1 MPLGPFGEVLG
12 TTGTLDALGPVAQN
26 YKTKVVAPRNPKLI
40 KEEKAPLYKLT
51 PSRFLFEVSLNTE
64 QKLANTR
71 TMKIPRKTE
80 LLDMGD
86 TSLQKSTKIN
96 IDEPMFQPFPTE
108 IYFQNFEP
116 FQMYEV
122 PLVLRNNDKVPRL
135 VKVTLEDSPY
145 FKIVSPHDVGHK
157 VGPGLPTIFKVQFTP
172 DEKKD
177 YIHELTCITE
187 REKFVVPIKAIG
199 ARGILDFPDEIHFP
213 TCPVKYSNTK
223 TILVRNIGTR
233 EAKFNLK
240 TKQPFTVTPDIGTLG
255 VNDSMQVTVE
265 FKPLT
270 AGNHRAELCL
280 SYDTGEQI
288 FIDLYG
294 ASQDANIRLDKNSI
308 RMDNTYISL
317 SSQKTVIISNRSD
330 FIAHFKW
337 TQFSTQDEEDQHKLL
352 KQIQLDREENTD
364 TDRFLAE
371 CVVDPTLRDKLSIL
385 SRTFQNRKRA
395 VDNDPQLF
403 EDDIMSI
410 EPSEGD
416 IWPNSTFDINVV
428 FKPRDAESYLRT
440 AYCEITG
447 RESRM
452 PLRIRGDGM
461 GPKVDF
467 SLDYLDMGNIFIG
480 SRHTYEIVLANK
492 GDIDAIFS
500 VSPNMTIFGPCFA
513 FNPSEGIV
521 MPGGH
526 QAIQVAF
533 SSPYLGD
540 FEEVFCFQVDGKPE
554 KCKIT
559 FRGQVVG
566 PTFNFDVSHLNF
578 GVVPI
583 GFLCSQ
589 TCSLVNTSLV
599 PLVFSL
605 HVPGDG
611 ANKSVCC
618 TDDIGDEPYTIGPL
632 PVQNPKEFDIVP
644 SYGVIHPHSQ
654 TKITVNFVPN
664 AQKKYELAL
673 VVDVERVDKEILS
686 LPISARSMVPD
697 ITNQSPVLNYGRCFL
712 RHPYEQNIR
721 LYNSSELA
729 AKYEIL
735 PQGYIASDE
744 YPPDC
749 SPITYSS
756 PKAKGVIAPNSIVDI
771 PLVIEAV
778 ALEEQEIPCYI
789 RIFGSPNP
797 PMIVHVICVG
807 EGPVV
812 HVDPMQIDWGDTPVL
827 VDVTRTILLSNES
840 FIPASF
846 TAHMVRPNTVF
857 RVSPSEGTIGP
868 EKSMELTVTAHL
880 DDCVRFQDKLQINFH
895 LSQSR
900 LIPLVAMGKGTTIVS
915 DPPLG
920 PVLDLGHSFSNCKLI
935 KKFKLTNRGRRI
947 QQLVWITDG
956 FIPLSKAKKDK
967 LKSIM
972 HDVKKR
978 NHTLV
983 PSDLAE
989 PVFRLSPNRMELL
1002 PGESMDLTLEG
1013 FVELPQLVSETV
1025 VCHAIIG
1032 RAGGKIPII
1041 GVNVK
1046 AEFIE
1051 PLLKFSTKCA
1061 FFRVDKS
1068 PGEELHVEQKQL
1080 VLTNLSN
1087 LPLTVNLKVAYPFS
1101 MIIGNNKL
1109 YETDA
1114 CLQPGDEYY
1123 LVIEFDPGF
1132 KDDYH
1137 IRTIDEVLKVTYKE
1151 HPHIDYVSLRGE
1163 VYFPNL
1169 KFEKTVVDFGCVL
1182 NDTEVTR
1189 YVNITNNSPMEVC
1202 YHWSFL
1208 VGDVPTAIKK
1218 IIRPKPQASEPGYV
1232 SDSELE
1238 EEEDLSSPEVM
1249 EEIERIENVEEEVLP
1264 TIQSKEESLG
1274 SESFED
1280 IESPKEVV
1288 VKSDRSEEQDN
1299 KKVNS
1304 PVEMDEPEKGQLDQE
1319 EKMDKE
1325 KDDHNSA
1332 VLLGSRLS
1340 LREDEEEALRCNRVL
1355 TALLEMDEGIA
1366 PVIGVEEVFDI
1377 LPLYGCLQPG
1387 DTEQVTFTFFGHADI
1402 WGQVKAVC
1410 EVDGGPTYE
1419 LTMMGEA
1426 SVVEYSFDSKT
1437 IELGKQMYD
1446 HVASATITLIN
1457 KGKVGFEFRGINIDP
1472 ALEKR
1477 PIPGQP
1483 VIVPH
1488 SGYVEPFSEQ
1498 KIEVKYLPGVPEE
1511 FKKTF
1516 QIQVAH
1522 FEPDTVTLTG
1532 EGVFPRISLDLPRI
1546 EDEEGVYA
1554 KLAQEAKRNLAIMI
1568 REQVK
1573 QQILAQEEAAKA
1585 QAGQEEEEL
1594 MKLVAVDENGVEIPD
1609 SPRND
1614 KTSNNIEGLHERE
1627 PSELEIQ
1634 MEIER
1639 LAVRDFALEHM
1650 NNPKYIMASVDEKG
1664 ENILLNVESTISSIA
1679 QDIPPTVKPK
1689 AALPDYLLDFEYV
1702 VLGTVRTHVV
1712 RVTNTGW
1719 MPTSFKLERHNIH
1732 NLGFHIELE
1741 RVRNL
1746 PGAPDN
1752 ETLDFVV
1759 QFDPRGANLQ
1769 LGSVEVNVPVNILH
1783 GPTFNLCLRAHVTMP
1798 DLEVSDDVLEFSDVK
1813 CGECKVITIQ
1823 LHNHQMVKCEWNSV
1837 PPDDSKKIDKHVP
1850 MHLRRKLRQEKKKPN
1865 IFEVLPPTGVLMPGQ
1880 RINVQVKFMP
1890 TEEKFYENRIPIRIA
1905 QSSQRIMLLCR
1916 GHGLEP
1922 RLEFQRTV
1930 VQFGPILPHSPVGDD
1945 QEITVHNPCSFPIEF
1960 YSLEFDQNYLEE
1972 EKVLRLMK
1980 GYDEYNTLL
1989 LPPRSVG
1996 GKLPQELLDYYEE
2009 QLKKAEEEEKAIA
2022 MELARQETLRLEK
2035 EKREAAEREN
2045 QNVDREAEAQSS
2057 TETQNIQPDMSV
2069 ISNQPEI
2076 SIATTQPEQEVKN
2089 EDIVEENVK
2098 RESSSA
2104 AGVGELEITP
2114 VSAAIARHLG
2124 IDLTPE
2130 GKAARN
2136 RRGIALIIHGAPL
2149 SGKTGT
2155 AVALAKHYEAAL
2167 LTLDGIVCD
2176 AIANGNTPAG
2186 LRARE
2191 LCLEAAKKKAEEL
2204 KESEIV
2210 EGDKKIGLSVEQ
2222 VTAHTQGT
2230 GTAGTSMG
2238 SNRKTSTVVG
2248 DKNKEKQSMVSK
2260 NTVTSSGEAPV
2271 PSSPLPQ
2278 TGPVAR
2284 RLSISAS
2291 IAGEEGLLSCILPD
2305 DILVDIIA
2313 DRLQLNDCHR
2323 GVVFDGLET
2332 LFSQNY
2338 FTATN
2343 AILKALN
2350 NRRFI
2355 YFVTLK
2361 MDYNVLKEQEK
2372 KIQEEKAL
2380 EERRR
2385 EEKELIWLEEM
2396 DEDEY
2401 EALPADVR
2409 ARIDQKRLV
2418 LKKERIKREQK
2429 EKAERERIEREARE
2443 EEEKRKEEEMRA
2455 RKGRKAQGGKKLA
2468 KSPALPVK
2476 AGSKIQEVPEK
2487 GEKTLDRPESHATV
2501 KSDPA
2506 EETKKKKKTKKEATE
2521 IVEESKDAS
2530 KESDLLLMSRF
2541 KTFETYQKDIQDLLE
2556 FWDRTTLQPKR
2567 PVSPSDRSEDDH
2579 KEFSASGK
2587 KIKSKEKSDKEKKEQ
2602 ERLRL
2607 EKELAEKAAK
2617 EAAQAEAE
2625 EKEEN
2630 EENKKE
2636 EIGIPHILVDCAE
2649 RKIMTIQKVL
2659 EVIPSVVESRV
2670 SVSTKLR
2677 TLQMQ
2682 GSRSNRSISRASVVT
2697 IENKRGLYFS
2707 SNFMSLIA
2715 RSGSRKLPMDN
2726 STNSL
2731 TPMNFLH
2738 KLESFNNSNANN
2750 ESLREDGS
2758 SLLDMLMLQLDA
2770 NNAVNVKQME
2780 HITYENLLLESGKL
2794 PTKQE
2799 VMDGLGLGPQG
2810 PPIPPAAEFAVVPY
2824 PVKRKP
2830 PPMPEVGGK
2839 YTFMSSSPDDPNI
2852 GGEDKVKEPEQEELI
2867 SATPEKSKEDQLK
2880 SKTSK
2885 AASDKGRSSVDR
2897 KRSGERKRISRRNS
2911 NVQISSPS
2919 DLANALSDAEGSRPS
2934 TRNTSRASSQLGAP
2948 VSNVEEKIP
2957 PKPLT
2962 IFRWIIPPGADVV
2975 LRLRFL
2981 SNDLGQFD
2989 QTLNFEI
2996 VGTRRRY
3003 QLFCRGVC
3011 AFPNISKE
3019 PRVVFVGRKK
3029 NYRSDEIVHKKYILK
3044 TETFEFGPLL
3054 VGKSRDKYREGK
3066 YPENMESI
3074 TILNNSPLD
3083 ADISFCFQ
3091 HDSKGDTYLLEP
3103 PNMLLKPG
3111 ESNKLT
3117 IWAYPKVNVEDQVI
3131 VPPSNLEEKIIE
3143 SKELESPS
3151 GKSILKVS
3159 STPKNSL
3166 DTGEEETQLRTE
3178 PESLAPE
3185 SLLKISEEHLPVLND
3200 AELNLKVSQLLQS
3213 DNKVFKKSFFMKTAR
3228 GHIVP
3233 KPSPG
3238 HYEDALVCCIKENP
3252 EPVIFKV
3259 SCDGYRPELDLDKRI
3274 FHFDKVL
3281 LHRKDTK
3288 TIYLRNSTQLPV
3300 AWRLSGLENLGDD
3313 FTVAAD
3319 SGIVEPLSEYP
3330 LHAYFRAMKAIQ
3342 INKKMIRLEISD
3354 AENIMGVVH
3363 TEPIQVTAEAYDVAL
3378 DMSFPKGVFVDKRK
3392 KNVKHV
3398 DMPVI
3403 DSPEPVKVKGKVM
3416 TFSKEVLPTFSL
3428 MGSRGTDGGLDFGV
3442 VKVNEE
3448 GRQTCTL
3455 KNKGKYEIAF
3465 NFLLES
3471 DAKNANIKSL
3481 FSVIPSSGKLNPQ
3494 DRPTQ
3499 VQVIFKTNREVNV
3512 KEMPILKCQVIEPSL
3527 GDQGE
3532 VIASIPV
3539 KVSVKA
3545 VFSKFTITPVQD
3557 INFGAMLLNSRKTRF
3572 FVIENKGE
3580 FDFKYTITK
3589 KEKDP
3594 NVHNKSISRPTVKG
3608 DKSTKLRDDN
3618 STPSFK
3624 QKKMDSIRMDP
3635 SQSKLTLGMFTIFP
3649 AFGII
3654 LPNGSQSITVE
3665 CVGETPG
3672 KEVQEINLEISD
3684 RDPNYNKGGI
3694 PYKLVAETCIPGIN
3708 VDDLGSI
3715 FEEHRICK
3723 NLTIWQHLNCGNQE
3737 AGGVYG
3743 EEEKKFIFNNV
3754 IVGRTAKARFKISN
3768 NNKVPCDVAFTLKPT
3783 NIKGSPKTSD
3793 VFDLEPSRIQI
3804 ANHSFTYVTISFT
3817 PPSMQSYSAM
3827 FEASIEGL
3835 SPNQVKGKSLVF
3847 EVSGEGNLPR
3857 ITIAK
3862 PTVRN
3867 KTGQPLLLF
3876 KRLLVGR
3883 SESLPFEL
3891 FNDGTLPSK
3900 VNIDVLDSD
3909 QVFMLKPTK
3918 ETRDFVGDIS
3928 YENPAEI
3935 RKKAHTAS
3943 VVINPNER
3951 ATFEVIYQ
3959 PREVRRSQAS
3969 IKVTVIDNQYED
3981 YIVQMV
3987 GEGYKDDITLDN
3999 IGSMAV
4005 YVEPENELGN
4015 MAEEDVDEDSH
4026 GKLDSKQRSGESTYA
4041 DSISSQEMPKLDD
4054 YSVLAAKS
4062 NVMNFSD
4069 CYINESCTLN
4079 LTMTSHSTTDCV
4091 RFQWPDYPE
4100 FTFSPQ
4106 IGHLHA
4112 GCTKDIAVTFTP
4124 KSAQSF
4130 SQVPIQCR
4138 VAKIIFDKPME
4149 MICDWDDKVQVVKW
4163 VDNNPPATPTFP
4175 NEKHQPL
4182 DGILSPT
4189 QKGETETPIEDIL
4202 EVLLFGSRSHV
4213 PENNLKPSKKKV
4225 VETEPEPQYTEI
4237 ADSARDIELL
4247 VSGVADYTKC
4257 SCEVESIHFK
4267 STPMFQTRVYSV
4279 VLNNEGKV
4287 ALNYHWHVLMDSF
4300 TPSVQRSVTFMSN
4313 GDRPESRVDVV
4324 DIPYTPF
4331 FVEPEFGTIAAGKS
4345 ASCVVKFAPLDAND
4359 YEGRLICSIP
4369 HMDKGSH
4376 GPVIGLKGRSLM
4388 PYCHFELEDS
4398 DYISRSRSNLDG
4410 TQSAPIDPST
4420 RVIEFSVCGSGV
4432 KCHKEFGIINP
4443 TNEPFTFEWQCED
4456 DTDTRLPASFR
4467 CLNPKG
4473 EIKSG
4478 RKYKVGFE
4486 FVSNDQDVVE
4496 SFWKFSIPSRAI
4508 TIPFMMV
4515 GYTREPN
4522 ICLDRSH
4529 LNFKSLLIGREA
4541 KETVFLTNNEDTAF
4555 QFYFVENS
4563 CHSEGY
4569 SSHIKVE
4576 PMTGQIPPKSSVP
4589 IQIYFAPKTEKEVNF
4604 NLKCNIPHKKSPLT
4618 LNVKAEGYQMN
4629 SILLCEDSTLNR
4641 IELSERGIN
4650 QINFGEVDINENII
4664 RHLFLL
4670 NTGKFNFDFVSEFGD
4685 KGTGAEALTLTP
4697 QKGGVMC
4704 GETVQLSL
4712 AFCPLK
4718 KVALKNCDLAIKV
4731 INGPTYNLSIIG
4743 QSVTPGLQFSFK
4755 SHNFG
4760 NCFIYKT
4767 GVDLPK
4773 QQIILKLI
4781 NKDKKEVSVDCLS
4794 VPTSQLAFKFEAC
4807 VIPLNKKKK
4816 VTFSFT
4822 PTQPIKYQETVVFEI
4837 NGLTKQKI
4845 EFFGVGHEMKIEVAD
4860 PAHKCVNLGAKMV
4873 GDNVRKFIPVVNN
4886 SPAPITFNLALTPTE
4901 PALQQK
4907 EVLSIAPKEQIT
4919 LEANGGTTKVE
4930 VWFRPKARI
4939 PQFTE
4944 EVLMECA
4951 GMSQPLFV
4959 VKGSCLGMEINLDSD
4974 YLAFGTV
4981 YQRSSSTRKLVMTNS
4996 GDMNS
5001 KFRWDIKRFK
5011 PDFSIS
5017 PVEGYITPGME
5028 VVFDVEFHP
5037 QSVSGDVRY
5046 DKVKCFLDGGPHKAV
5061 TLTLTGSCTGIPPV
5075 KEVQGFQC
5083 VVRQTDTRQ
5092 IMIPNKSNQ
5101 VWNLKPVIDG
5111 EYWTGPVSFIVEPQ
5125 QTKSYELTYRPLTM
5139 TSENKKH
5146 TGSIFFPLPDGS
5158 GLLFNLVGTA
5168 EPPKVLARIQRDV
5181 PCKTG
5186 YSELLPVFNWLKKT
5200 QRFRVKIEPVKPE
5213 KLEPGTTVKGVE
5225 YIDVPANGK
5234 KDYKLSFY
5242 AYKEGISTLKVTF
5255 VNEQTQEY
5263 QFYEVTFKATKP
5275 GVIST
5280 IYLATPVRQSVPYTL
5295 TLDNPLS
5302 NQVTFSISCT
5312 VAEVMLPSQLVIP
5325 AASQGHLTLEYQP
5338 LKVGEVTGR
5347 LELNCADLG
5356 QYLYDMV
5363 LNAQPSGQEKPIYF
5377 RTWLGSSVTQVAK
5390 FLNFAKQKTDY
5401 SCKID
5406 NPDFHVEKTIAAAPG
5421 STGGTEVALDVV
5433 FEPSKLGEQRAQLT
5447 VTSPLGSDY
5456 IFPLFGTCISPKPQG
5471 PFTVKSGTN
5480 LSIVFRNIFST
5491 TTPFTF
5497 QVDNPLFHV
5506 AKPGESIR
5514 PHKDHRIVVGFD
5526 GTNIKNPVVGKL
5538 IVSCARSAGGA
5549 SNVQWIY
5556 YLKGVSN

>member
-1 MPLGPFGEVLG
+1 
-12 TTGTLDALGPVAQN
+12 N
-26 YKTKVVAPRNPKLI
+26 
-40 KEEKAPLYKLT
+40 
-51 PSRFLFEVSLNTE
+51 
-64 QKLANTR
+64 
-71 TMKIPRKTE
+71 
-80 LLDMGD
+80 
-86 TSLQKSTKIN
+86 
-96 IDEPMFQPFPTE
+96 
-108 IYFQNFEP
+108 
-116 FQMYEV
+116 
-122 PLVLRNNDKVPRL
+122 PRL
-135 VKVTLEDSPY
+135 P
-145 FKIVSPHDVGHK
+145 
-157 VGPGLPTIFKVQFTP
+157 
-172 DEKKD
+172 
-177 YIHELTCITE
+177 
-187 REKFVVPIKAIG
+187 
-199 ARGILDFPDEIHFP
+199 
-213 TCPVKYSNTK
+213 
-223 TILVRNIGTR
+223 
-233 EAKFNLK
+233 
-240 TKQPFTVTPDIGTLG
+240 
-255 VNDSMQVTVE
+255 
-265 FKPLT
+265 
-270 AGNHRAELCL
+270 
-280 SYDTGEQI
+280 
-288 FIDLYG
+288 
-294 ASQDANIRLDKNSI
+294 
-308 RMDNTYISL
+308 
-317 SSQKTVIISNRSD
+317 
-330 FIAHFKW
+330 
-337 TQFSTQDEEDQHKLL
+337 
-352 KQIQLDREENTD
+352 
-364 TDRFLAE
+364 
-371 CVVDPTLRDKLSIL
+371 
-385 SRTFQNRKRA
+385 
-395 VDNDPQLF
+395 
-403 EDDIMSI
+403 
-410 EPSEGD
+410 
-416 IWPNSTFDINVV
+416 
-428 FKPRDAESYLRT
+428 
-440 AYCEITG
+440 
-447 RESRM
+447 
-452 PLRIRGDGM
+452 
-461 GPKVDF
+461 
-467 SLDYLDMGNIFIG
+467 
-480 SRHTYEIVLANK
+480 
-492 GDIDAIFS
+492 
-500 VSPNMTIFGPCFA
+500 
-513 FNPSEGIV
+513 
-521 MPGGH
+521 
-526 QAIQVAF
+526 
-533 SSPYLGD
+533 
-540 FEEVFCFQVDGKPE
+540 
-554 KCKIT
+554 
-559 FRGQVVG
+559 
-566 PTFNFDVSHLNF
+566 
-578 GVVPI
+578 
-583 GFLCSQ
+583 
-589 TCSLVNTSLV
+589 
-599 PLVFSL
+599 
-605 HVPGDG
+605 
-611 ANKSVCC
+611 
-618 TDDIGDEPYTIGPL
+618 
-632 PVQNPKEFDIVP
+632 
-644 SYGVIHPHSQ
+644 
-654 TKITVNFVPN
+654 
-664 AQKKYELAL
+664 
-673 VVDVERVDKEILS
+673 
-686 LPISARSMVPD
+686 
-697 ITNQSPVLNYGRCFL
+697 
-712 RHPYEQNIR
+712 
-721 LYNSSELA
+721 
-729 AKYEIL
+729 
-735 PQGYIASDE
+735 
-744 YPPDC
+744 
-749 SPITYSS
+749 
-756 PKAKGVIAPNSIVDI
+756 
-771 PLVIEAV
+771 
-778 ALEEQEIPCYI
+778 
-789 RIFGSPNP
+789 
-797 PMIVHVICVG
+797 
-807 EGPVV
+807 
-812 HVDPMQIDWGDTPVL
+812 
-827 VDVTRTILLSNES
+827 
-840 FIPASF
+840 
-846 TAHMVRPNTVF
+846 
-857 RVSPSEGTIGP
+857 
-868 EKSMELTVTAHL
+868 
-880 DDCVRFQDKLQINFH
+880 
-895 LSQSR
+895 
-900 LIPLVAMGKGTTIVS
+900 
-915 DPPLG
+915 
-920 PVLDLGHSFSNCKLI
+920 
-935 KKFKLTNRGRRI
+935 
-947 QQLVWITDG
+947 
-956 FIPLSKAKKDK
+956 
-967 LKSIM
+967 LKS
-972 HDVKKR
+972 
-978 NHTLV
+978 
-983 PSDLAE
+983 
-989 PVFRLSPNRMELL
+989 LL
-1002 PGESMDLTLEG
+1002 
-1013 FVELPQLVSETV
+1013 
-1025 VCHAIIG
+1025 
-1032 RAGGKIPII
+1032 
-1041 GVNVK
+1041 
-1046 AEFIE
+1046 FI
-1051 PLLKFSTKCA
+1051 
-1061 FFRVDKS
+1061 
-1068 PGEELHVEQKQL
+1068 
-1080 VLTNLSN
+1080 
-1087 LPLTVNLKVAYPFS
+1087 
-1101 MIIGNNKL
+1101 
-1109 YETDA
+1109 
-1114 CLQPGDEYY
+1114 CL
-1123 LVIEFDPGF
+1123 
-1132 KDDYH
+1132 
-1137 IRTIDEVLKVTYKE
+1137 
-1151 HPHIDYVSLRGE
+1151 
-1163 VYFPNL
+1163 
-1169 KFEKTVVDFGCVL
+1169 
-1182 NDTEVTR
+1182 
-1189 YVNITNNSPMEVC
+1189 
-1202 YHWSFL
+1202 
-1208 VGDVPTAIKK
+1208 
-1218 IIRPKPQASEPGYV
+1218 
-1232 SDSELE
+1232 
-1238 EEEDLSSPEVM
+1238 
-1249 EEIERIENVEEEVLP
+1249 
-1264 TIQSKEESLG
+1264 
-1274 SESFED
+1274 
-1280 IESPKEVV
+1280 
-1288 VKSDRSEEQDN
+1288 
-1299 KKVNS
+1299 
-1304 PVEMDEPEKGQLDQE
+1304 
-1319 EKMDKE
+1319 
-1325 KDDHNSA
+1325 
-1332 VLLGSRLS
+1332 
-1340 LREDEEEALRCNRVL
+1340 
-1355 TALLEMDEGIA
+1355 
-1366 PVIGVEEVFDI
+1366 
-1377 LPLYGCLQPG
+1377 
-1387 DTEQVTFTFFGHADI
+1387 
-1402 WGQVKAVC
+1402 
-1410 EVDGGPTYE
+1410 
-1419 LTMMGEA
+1419 
-1426 SVVEYSFDSKT
+1426 
-1437 IELGKQMYD
+1437 
-1446 HVASATITLIN
+1446 
-1457 KGKVGFEFRGINIDP
+1457 
-1472 ALEKR
+1472 
-1477 PIPGQP
+1477 
-1483 VIVPH
+1483 
-1488 SGYVEPFSEQ
+1488 
-1498 KIEVKYLPGVPEE
+1498 
-1511 FKKTF
+1511 
-1516 QIQVAH
+1516 
-1522 FEPDTVTLTG
+1522 
-1532 EGVFPRISLDLPRI
+1532 
-1546 EDEEGVYA
+1546 
-1554 KLAQEAKRNLAIMI
+1554 
-1568 REQVK
+1568 
-1573 QQILAQEEAAKA
+1573 
-1585 QAGQEEEEL
+1585 
-1594 MKLVAVDENGVEIPD
+1594 
-1609 SPRND
+1609 
-1614 KTSNNIEGLHERE
+1614 
-1627 PSELEIQ
+1627 
-1634 MEIER
+1634 
-1639 LAVRDFALEHM
+1639 
-1650 NNPKYIMASVDEKG
+1650 
-1664 ENILLNVESTISSIA
+1664 
-1679 QDIPPTVKPK
+1679 
-1689 AALPDYLLDFEYV
+1689 
-1702 VLGTVRTHVV
+1702 
-1712 RVTNTGW
+1712 
-1719 MPTSFKLERHNIH
+1719 
-1732 NLGFHIELE
+1732 
-1741 RVRNL
+1741 
-1746 PGAPDN
+1746 
-1752 ETLDFVV
+1752 
-1759 QFDPRGANLQ
+1759 
-1769 LGSVEVNVPVNILH
+1769 
-1783 GPTFNLCLRAHVTMP
+1783 
-1798 DLEVSDDVLEFSDVK
+1798 
-1813 CGECKVITIQ
+1813 
-1823 LHNHQMVKCEWNSV
+1823 
-1837 PPDDSKKIDKHVP
+1837 
-1850 MHLRRKLRQEKKKPN
+1850 
-1865 IFEVLPPTGVLMPGQ
+1865 
-1880 RINVQVKFMP
+1880 
-1890 TEEKFYENRIPIRIA
+1890 
-1905 QSSQRIMLLCR
+1905 
-1916 GHGLEP
+1916 
-1922 RLEFQRTV
+1922 
-1930 VQFGPILPHSPVGDD
+1930 
-1945 QEITVHNPCSFPIEF
+1945 
-1960 YSLEFDQNYLEE
+1960 
-1972 EKVLRLMK
+1972 
-1980 GYDEYNTLL
+1980 
-1989 LPPRSVG
+1989 
-1996 GKLPQELLDYYEE
+1996 
-2009 QLKKAEEEEKAIA
+2009 
-2022 MELARQETLRLEK
+2022 
-2035 EKREAAEREN
+2035 
-2045 QNVDREAEAQSS
+2045 
-2057 TETQNIQPDMSV
+2057 
-2069 ISNQPEI
+2069 
-2076 SIATTQPEQEVKN
+2076 
-2089 EDIVEENVK
+2089 
-2098 RESSSA
+2098 
-2104 AGVGELEITP
+2104 
-2114 VSAAIARHLG
+2114 
-2124 IDLTPE
+2124 
-2130 GKAARN
+2130 
-2136 RRGIALIIHGAPL
+2136 
-2149 SGKTGT
+2149 
-2155 AVALAKHYEAAL
+2155 
-2167 LTLDGIVCD
+2167 
-2176 AIANGNTPAG
+2176 
-2186 LRARE
+2186 
-2191 LCLEAAKKKAEEL
+2191 
-2204 KESEIV
+2204 
-2210 EGDKKIGLSVEQ
+2210 
-2222 VTAHTQGT
+2222 
-2230 GTAGTSMG
+2230 
-2238 SNRKTSTVVG
+2238 
-2248 DKNKEKQSMVSK
+2248 
-2260 NTVTSSGEAPV
+2260 
-2271 PSSPLPQ
+2271 
-2278 TGPVAR
+2278 
-2284 RLSISAS
+2284 
-2291 IAGEEGLLSCILPD
+2291 
-2305 DILVDIIA
+2305 
-2313 DRLQLNDCHR
+2313 LQLNDCHR

-2443 EEEKRKEEEMRA
+2443 EEEKRKEEEIYF
-2455 RKGRKAQGGKKLA
+2455 QL
-2468 KSPALPVK
+2468 
-2476 AGSKIQEVPEK
+2476 
-2487 GEKTLDRPESHATV
+2487 
-2501 KSDPA
+2501 
-2506 EETKKKKKTKKEATE
+2506 
-2521 IVEESKDAS
+2521 
-2530 KESDLLLMSRF
+2530 
-2541 KTFETYQKDIQDLLE
+2541 
-2556 FWDRTTLQPKR
+2556 
-2567 PVSPSDRSEDDH
+2567 
-2579 KEFSASGK
+2579 
-2587 KIKSKEKSDKEKKEQ
+2587 IKNYFLFLEKSDKEKKEQ

-2659 EVIPSVVESRV
+2659 EVIPSAVESRV

-2715 RSGSRKLPMDN
+2715 RSGSRKLQLDN

-2731 TPMNFLH
+2731 TPINFLH
-2738 KLESFNNSNANN
+2738 KLESLNNSNANN

-2934 TRNTSRASSQLGAP
+2934 TRNTSRTSSQLGAP

-3044 TETFEFGPLL
+3044 TETFEFGP
-3054 VGKSRDKYREGK
+3054 
-3066 YPENMESI
+3066 
-3074 TILNNSPLD
+3074 
-3083 ADISFCFQ
+3083 
-3091 HDSKGDTYLLEP
+3091 HH
-3103 PNMLLKPG
+3103 
-3111 ESNKLT
+3111 
-3117 IWAYPKVNVEDQVI
+3117 
-3131 VPPSNLEEKIIE
+3131 PS
-3143 SKELESPS
+3143 
-3151 GKSILKVS
+3151 
-3159 STPKNSL
+3159 
-3166 DTGEEETQLRTE
+3166 
-3178 PESLAPE
+3178 
-3185 SLLKISEEHLPVLND
+3185 
-3200 AELNLKVSQLLQS
+3200 
-3213 DNKVFKKSFFMKTAR
+3213 
-3228 GHIVP
+3228 
-3233 KPSPG
+3233 
-3238 HYEDALVCCIKENP
+3238 
-3252 EPVIFKV
+3252 
-3259 SCDGYRPELDLDKRI
+3259 
-3274 FHFDKVL
+3274 FDKVL

-3319 SGIVEPLSEYP
+3319 SGIVDPLSEYP

-3378 DMSFPKGVFVDKRK
+3378 DMSFPK
-3392 KNVKHV
+3392 
-3398 DMPVI
+3398 
-3403 DSPEPVKVKGKVM
+3403 
-3416 TFSKEVLPTFSL
+3416 
-3428 MGSRGTDGGLDFGV
+3428 GTDGGLDFGV

-3608 DKSTKLRDDN
+3608 DKSMKLRDDN

-3918 ETRDFVGDIS
+3918 ETRDLVGDIS

-4015 MAEEDVDEDSH
+4015 MAEEDVD
-4026 GKLDSKQRSGESTYA
+4026 
-4041 DSISSQEMPKLDD
+4041 
-4054 YSVLAAKS
+4054 AAKS

-4175 NEKHQPL
+4175 NEN
-4182 DGILSPT
+4182 
-4189 QKGETETPIEDIL
+4189 
-4202 EVLLFGSRSHV
+4202 GSRSHV

-4359 YEGRLICSIP
+4359 YEGRLICRVWVEMEIQ
-4369 HMDKGSH
+4369 
-4376 GPVIGLKGRSLM
+4376 
-4388 PYCHFELEDS
+4388 ELVN
-4398 DYISRSRSNLDG
+4398 IKAKNLY
-4410 TQSAPIDPST
+4410 P
-4420 RVIEFSVCGSGV
+4420 
-4432 KCHKEFGIINP
+4432 
-4443 TNEPFTFEWQCED
+4443 CE
-4456 DTDTRLPASFR
+4456 
-4467 CLNPKG
+4467 
-4473 EIKSG
+4473 
-4478 RKYKVGFE
+4478 VGFE

-4650 QINFGEVDINENII
+4650 QINFGEV
-4664 RHLFLL
+4664 RPF
-4670 NTGKFNFDFVSEFGD
+4670 FVHAFSLQMPFEFGVYLCFQMPF
-4685 KGTGAEALTLTP
+4685 EF
-4697 QKGGVMC
+4697 GVYLCFQMPFEHGIC
-4704 GETVQLSL
+4704 LS
-4712 AFCPLK
+4712 
-4718 KVALKNCDLAIKV
+4718 V

-4807 VIPLNKKKK
+4807 VIPPNKKKK

-5011 PDFSIS
+5011 PDFSIL

-5046 DKVKCFLDGGPHKAV
+5046 DVRDIFTNCIVKCFLDGGPHKAV

-5075 KEVQGFQC
+5075 KEVQSFQC

-5111 EYWTGPVSFIVEPQ
+5111 EYWTGPVSFIVDPQ

-5225 YIDVPANGK
+5225 YIDVQANGK

-5255 VNEQTQEY
+5255 INEQTQEY

-5471 PFTVKSGTN
+5471 PFTVKSGSN